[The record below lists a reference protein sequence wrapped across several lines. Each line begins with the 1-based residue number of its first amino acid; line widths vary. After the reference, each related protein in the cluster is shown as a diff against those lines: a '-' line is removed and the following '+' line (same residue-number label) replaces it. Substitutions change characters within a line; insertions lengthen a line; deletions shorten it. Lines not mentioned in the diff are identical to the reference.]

1 MICVHCNET
10 IKTISVWR
18 LFSIRLDGGFKCSV
32 CGKVSFTQSI
42 RPDLNAAIMF
52 LGYTA
57 ALALALVLVLFLT
70 RETWTE
76 RLMLIGALVPL
87 AVILMGIVLAGRASQ
102 RIVTVA
108 SRPPRPIRQ
117 QRWFR
122 AAWLVFFISI
132 LLGDL
137 VMGWSYV
144 SLAAMMIAALF
155 YIVGCLSGGPSRT
168 RPTDPFKQD

>member
-10 IKTISVWR
+10 ISVWHSVFR
-18 LFSIRLDGGFKCSV
+18 GDGGFKCSV
-32 CGKVSFTQSI
+32 CGKVSFAQLI
-42 RPDLNAAIMF
+42 HRRDPIAAFVF
-52 LGYTA
+52 LGYIA
-57 ALALALVLVLFLT
+57 VIMLLLFLFHTPKT
-70 RETWTE
+70 RDLWF
-76 RLMLIGALVPL
+76 LWAMAGSIALSIAIDVF
-87 AVILMGIVLAGRASQ
+87 RASQ

-117 QRWFR
+117 QRWFS
-122 AAWLVFFISI
+122 AAWLVLFISI

-144 SLAAMMIAALF
+144 SRAGMMIAALF
-155 YIVGCLSGGPSRT
+155 YIVGCFYGRPSRT